1 MKYYM
6 LAIKDNGDFCDIRVM
21 NDDEYVIKKGRY
33 EELIQAENRYKESLD
48 ALKTHTLVE
57 DNRLL
62 ELHNIEK
69 EYKEIIR
76 QIKVDDFKPH
86 YTKDIIAYAVHMLK
100 GYLREYLK
108 ANTTKSTGLVEKRM
122 LVVSFCHRIEEGL
135 IDYLDDLEEFNS

>member
-33 EELIQAENRYKESLD
+33 EELIRTENRYKESLD

-57 DNRLL
+57 DNHLA
-62 ELHNIEK
+62 ELKATAE
-69 EYKEIIR
+69 EYKEVVK
-76 QIKVDDFKPH
+76 QIKVDSYKPH
-86 YTKDIIAYAVHMLK
+86 YKKNPIAYAVFILQD
-100 GYLREYLK
+100 YLRAYLEK
-108 ANTTKSTGLVEKRM
+108 NTTKSTGIVEKRM

-135 IDYLDDLEEFNS
+135 IDYLDRLEEFNS